1 MKYVVVDVY
10 ALAYRAL
17 YGYPELNNSKGEPT
31 QVIVGFFKQFYSKV
45 ANAEQYYPVFVADS
59 AAKTYRKEMLTEYKQ
74 NRDKQNDSFYKQI
87 DFILKICAEF
97 GTVYREP
104 GYEADDLAAYFIKQH
119 VTDED
124 ECLLVTGDMDWLQML
139 SRNVS
144 VLQLKSNH
152 SNVLWTD
159 ELFFKEYGFTPKQI
173 IDFKAIVGDKSDNIP
188 GVKGIGEK
196 KATELIKEFGTV
208 ENIYKNIVK
217 VFNTGNQQTHLIEN
231 EGIVMLNK
239 KLVTLNTDITPLAK
253 PENPLTKERVSEI
266 ISEFKAYTDAN
277 AASDMLEVYLNYRIQ

>member
-10 ALAYRAL
+10 ALAYRAF
-17 YGYPELNNSKGEPT
+17 YGYPELNNRKGEPT

-45 ANAEQYYPVFVADS
+45 TDAGSYYPIFVADS
-59 AAKTYRKEMLTEYKQ
+59 AGKTYRKELLTDYKQ

-87 DFILKICAEF
+87 DFILKICSEI

-104 GYEADDLAAYFIKQH
+104 GFEADDLAACFIKQY
-119 VTDED
+119 VTEND
-124 ECLLVTGDMDWLQML
+124 ECLLLTGDMDWLQML

-152 SNVLWTD
+152 TQVLWTD

-196 KATELIKEFGTV
+196 KAAELIKEFGTV

-217 VFNTGNQQTHLIEN
+217 VFNTGNQQTALIEN

-239 KLVTLNTDITPLAK
+239 KLVTLNTDITPLAT
-253 PENPLTKERVSEI
+253 PENQLTKERISEI

-277 AASDMLEVYLNYRIQ
+277 AVSDMLEVYLNYRL